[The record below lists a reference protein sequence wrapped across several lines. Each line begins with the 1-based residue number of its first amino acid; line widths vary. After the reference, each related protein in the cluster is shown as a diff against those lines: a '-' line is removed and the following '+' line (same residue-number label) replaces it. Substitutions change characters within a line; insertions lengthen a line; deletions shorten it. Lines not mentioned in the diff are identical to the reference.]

1 VDLTA
6 QVVAAP
12 DGRTLMCSE
21 WGETSGV
28 PVVLLHGTPG
38 CRLAHHPSEDMVRSL
53 GVRLV
58 TYDRPGY
65 GGSDRHRGRRVV
77 ECASDVLA
85 IADRLGL
92 GRYAVWG
99 VSGGGPH
106 ALAVAARLA
115 DSVTRVLCTGGVA
128 PYDALGDAWFDGMDP
143 KSVQEFHWAAL
154 GEDRLAQE
162 LRQEDHRVRQAVL
175 EDPGGILDSFES
187 LSDSDR
193 RVLARPDFADVI
205 RRVTFEQTRNGVWG
219 WVDDDLAF
227 TLPWGFDP
235 ASIVVPARIEYGMA
249 DVLVPPSHGEWL
261 AGRMPAAEVRVHPLG
276 RLGDPDADLVEQL
289 GWLTEGTAAGS

>member
-1 VDLTA
+1 
-6 QVVAAP
+6 
-12 DGRTLMCSE
+12 MCSE
-21 WGETSGV
+21 CGDLSGV

-38 CRLAHHPSEDMVRSL
+38 CRLDHHPNEEMVRSL

-65 GGSDRHRGRRVV
+65 GGSERHRGRRVV

-85 IADRLGL
+85 IADALGL
-92 GRYAVWG
+92 RRFAAWG

-106 ALAVAARLA
+106 ALAVGARLP
-115 DSVTRVLCTGGVA
+115 DRVSRVLCTGGVA
-128 PYDALGDAWFDGMDP
+128 PYDALGDAWFSGMDLQN
-143 KSVQEFHWAAL
+143 VREFHWAAA
-154 GEDRLAQE
+154 GEDRLAEE
-162 LRQEDHRVRQAVL
+162 LRKEDHRLRQAVL
-175 EDPGGILDSFES
+175 EDPGRILDSFAS
-187 LSDSDR
+187 LAEADR
-193 RVLARPDFADVI
+193 RVLARPDFSDVI

-249 DVLVPPSHGEWL
+249 DVLVPPSHGAWL
-261 AGRMPAAEVRVHPLG
+261 AGRMPGAEVRVHPFG

-289 GWLTEGTAAGS
+289 GWLSRGTAEGHRR